1 MRVRKCT
8 TVRKERLTLGF
19 SPCPN
24 DTFIFDALINGRI
37 DTEGLTFDVT
47 LADVE
52 ELNRKALRGELDI
65 TKLSFSAF
73 GDLTVRY
80 KLLNAGSAL
89 GRGVG
94 PLLVRKQQAEETAPR
109 HVAIPGHYTTA
120 NYLLGLAYPELEQRT
135 EVLFSDIEDAVLAGD
150 YDAGLLIHENRFTYE
165 QRGLEKIRDLG
176 EYWEEATG
184 LPIPLGGIAI
194 KRSISDD
201 QQRQIDRL
209 LRRSVEYARANPIA
223 SRDFVREHAQAM
235 DPAVM
240 QQHIDLYVNDYTL
253 DLGAEG
259 RAAVRHFITD
269 GRAKGLLEPGGEDY
283 IV

>member
-24 DTFIFDALINGRI
+24 DTFIFDALVNGRI
-37 DTEGLTFDVT
+37 DTEGLAFDVT

-73 GDLTVRY
+73 GDLTARY

-94 PLLVRKQQAEETAPR
+94 PLLVRRQSDEASSPR

-120 NYLLGLAYPELEQRT
+120 NYLLGLAYPGLEQRT

-165 QRGLEKIRDLG
+165 ERGLEKIRDLG
-176 EYWEEATG
+176 EFWEESTG
-184 LPIPLGGIAI
+184 LPIPLGGIAV
-194 KRSISDD
+194 KRTIADD

-209 LRRSVEYARANPIA
+209 LRRSVEYAMANPAA
-223 SRDFVREHAQAM
+223 SQDFVRQHAQAM

-240 QQHIDLYVNDYTL
+240 QKHIDLYVNPYTV
-253 DLGAEG
+253 DLGEDG
-259 RAAVRHFITD
+259 LAAIRHFITD
-269 GRAKGLLEPGGEDY
+269 GRAKGLLEPGAEDY

>member
-209 LRRSVEYARANPIA
+209 LRRSVEYARANPVA

>member
-1 MRVRKCT
+1 M
-8 TVRKERLTLGF
+8 RKERLTLGF

-209 LRRSVEYARANPIA
+209 LRRSVEYARANPVA